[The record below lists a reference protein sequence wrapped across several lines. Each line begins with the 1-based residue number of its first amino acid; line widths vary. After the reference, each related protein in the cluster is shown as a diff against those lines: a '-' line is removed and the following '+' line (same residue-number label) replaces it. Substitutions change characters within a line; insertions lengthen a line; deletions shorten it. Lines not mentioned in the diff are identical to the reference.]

1 MGDNSEYRLLSM
13 SIKKP
18 PKYGSV
24 LSKDL
29 TQRQNYLTHYVQ
41 KDETL
46 QGIAL
51 KYNVSV
57 SSFIGF

>member
-1 MGDNSEYRLLSM
+1 MGDNSEYRLLSI
-13 SIKKP
+13 SIRKP

-29 TQRQNYLTHYVQ
+29 TQRQDYLTHNVQ

-51 KYNVSV
+51 RYNVSV
-57 SSFIGF
+57 S